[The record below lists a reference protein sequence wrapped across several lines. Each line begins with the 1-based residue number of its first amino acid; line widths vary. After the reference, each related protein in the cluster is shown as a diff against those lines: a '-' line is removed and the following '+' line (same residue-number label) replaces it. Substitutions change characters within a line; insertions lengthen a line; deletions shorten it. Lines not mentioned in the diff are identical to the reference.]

1 MNEELVGLTDKEV
14 EERIQKYGFNEL
26 HEKTDSWA
34 LRLFRR
40 FWGPIPWM
48 IEVAAILSAIVKKWE
63 DFTIIMVLLFVNAI
77 VDFYQETKALNAIA
91 VLKKRL
97 ARRALVFRNNA
108 WQEVDAKMV
117 VPDDIIKIRIGDI
130 VPADVMLIKGDGSL
144 LVDQSALTGESLPVY
159 KNVND
164 ELYANA
170 IIKQGEMIGR
180 VTKTAKDT
188 YFGKTVGLVAKA
200 QKEEHSH
207 FQKMV
212 IKVGNFLIL
221 VTLAMIS
228 VIVYHGIKTDQP
240 ILELL
245 IFALVLTISAIPV
258 AMPAVLTVTMAIGAR
273 VLAGKDAIVSR
284 LAAIEEL
291 AGMDIL
297 CSDKTGTL
305 TQNSMSLADPYIVN
319 EYTKD
324 DLMLYAALASKEEN
338 KDPIEKPIFDS
349 IKNSSL
355 PSKLSNYKLEKF
367 LPFDPVH
374 KRTKVIYTVDNG
386 ELVVTKGAPQIIIAQ
401 CDAKEFDEKKAYE
414 EVELFASR
422 GFRTLGVAHRGKD
435 EEAYHFVGLIP
446 LFDPPREDSKEAI
459 EAARAKGVAV
469 KMVTGDNIAVAK
481 YIANLLSI
489 GNNIEDI
496 HVLKGESLEEYLY
509 LSKVLSQ
516 AIIKSLQPQES
527 KEEIE
532 AQVAAI
538 IKSVQKELY
547 NMPIP
552 KGSVQKHESEII
564 AIIEDAHGFAQVFPE
579 DKYFIVEKLQKADH
593 IVGMTGDGV
602 NDAPA
607 LKKAD
612 CGIAVSG
619 ATDAA
624 RAAAD
629 IVLMSPGL
637 RVIVDAIEESRRI
650 FERMKSYTIFRIA
663 ETIRIIIFMTLAI
676 VVYDFYPIT
685 ALMIIILA
693 LLNDI
698 PIMTIAYD
706 NTRVRRKPVRWDMKE
721 IFVLSSWLGL
731 AGVASSFMLFWI
743 LMTKMELPIDQI
755 QTMFFAKLVIAGHGT
770 IYNTR
775 IDDWFFKRPF
785 PSLKLFTATFASRIA
800 GSIIAVYGFG
810 FMEPIGWKLTA
821 AMWAYALVWFA
832 FNDVV
837 KMGVIKYYR
846 KKYHIEVI

>member
-1 MNEELVGLTDKEV
+1 MSDEIIGLTDKDV
-14 EERIQKYGFNEL
+14 DERIQKYGYNEL
-26 HEKTDSWA
+26 NEKTQSWA
-34 LRLFRR
+34 FRLFKR

-48 IEVAAILSAIVKKWE
+48 IEAAVILSAIAKKWE
-63 DFTIIMVLLFVNAI
+63 DFVIITVLLFVNAV

-97 ARRALVFRNNA
+97 ARRALVFRNGA
-108 WQEVDAKMV
+108 WIETDAKMV
-117 VPDDIIKIRIGDI
+117 VPDDIIKIKIGDI
-130 VPADVMLIKGDGSL
+130 VPADVKLLKGDDML
-144 LVDQSALTGESLPVY
+144 LVDQSALTGESLPVE
-159 KNVND
+159 KNVED

-170 IIKQGEMIGR
+170 VIKQGEMIAR
-180 VTKTAKDT
+180 VTKTGKDT

-212 IKVGNFLIL
+212 IKVGNFLIFL
-221 VTLAMIS
+221 TIAMIA
-228 VIVYHGIKTDQP
+228 VIVYHGVKTNES

-273 VLAGKDAIVSR
+273 VLASKDAIVSR

-305 TQNSMSLADPYIVN
+305 TQNSMSLAQPYTVN
-319 EYTKD
+319 EYTQEN
-324 DLMLYAALASKEEN
+324 LMLFAALASKEEN
-338 KDPIEKPIFDS
+338 SDPIEKPIFEY
-349 IKNSSL
+349 IK
-355 PSKLSNYKLEKF
+355 SNKMEDDLLKYKQTKF

-374 KRTKVIYTVDNG
+374 KRTQGIYKTGDKEIVI
-386 ELVVTKGAPQIIIAQ
+386 TKGAPQVIISQ
-401 CDAKEFDEKKAYE
+401 CDEKKFDEKEAFKQI
-414 EVELFASR
+414 ELFASR
-422 GFRTLGVAHRGKD
+422 GFRTLGVAYRNTD
-435 EEAYHFVGLIP
+435 EDLYHFVGLIS
-446 LFDPPREDSKEAI
+446 LFDPPREDSKESI
-459 EAARAKGVAV
+459 EAARAKGVSV
-469 KMVTGDNIAVAK
+469 KMITGDNIAVAK
-481 YIANLLSI
+481 YIASLLSV
-489 GNNIEDI
+489 GENIEDI
-496 HVLKGESLEEYLY
+496 HILKGESLEEYLY

-516 AIIKSLQPQES
+516 AIVKNLNPEES
-527 KEEIE
+527 KAQAEQRVSEIL
-532 AQVAAI
+532 
-538 IKSVQKELY
+538 KYVQRELY
-547 NMPIP
+547 NMPLP
-552 KGSVQKHESEII
+552 KGSILKHESEII
-564 AIIEDAHGFAQVFPE
+564 SIIEEADGFAQVFPE
-579 DKYFIVEKLQKADH
+579 DKYYIVEKLQKADH

-637 RVIVDAIEESRRI
+637 RVIIDAIEESRRI
-650 FERMKSYTIFRIA
+650 FERMKSYAIFRIA
-663 ETIRIIIFMTLAI
+663 ETIRIVIFMTLSI
-676 VVYDFYPIT
+676 VVYDFYPVT

-721 IFVLSSWLGL
+721 IFVLSTWLGV
-731 AGVASSFMLFWI
+731 AGVASSFTLFW
-743 LMTKMELPIDQI
+743 LLVTKAQLPIDVI
-755 QTMFFAKLVIAGHGT
+755 QTLFFAKLVIAGHGT

-785 PSLKLFTATFASRIA
+785 PSFKLFTATFASRIA
-800 GSIIAVYGFG
+800 GTLIAVYGFG
-810 FMEPIGWKLTA
+810 FMTPIGWKWAA
-821 AMWAYALVWFA
+821 AMWAYALTWFV
-832 FNDVV
+832 FNDVI

-846 KKYHIEVI
+846 KRYHIEVI